1 MEHEQAARVKEM
13 EDEQRNFFQM
23 MDCPYPTILPE
34 TQMPLRQSSGKEQNL
49 KGPSV
54 DPFKIPDL
62 DDSYKQEKLNEGL
75 SLQSNAIELQQRHD
89 LLEQRLKIVKD
100 KNTLKGLDP
109 DDLNLVSDL
118 VIPPSFKTSRF
129 EKYDEALCPKMHLI
143 IYCNKMKVHAHN
155 EKLLIHI
162 FQESLTRAAS
172 EWYLRLKRN
181 QVRT

>member
-1 MEHEQAARVKEM
+1 
-13 EDEQRNFFQM
+13 M
-23 MDCPYPTILPE
+23 MDCPYPTILSQIQ
-34 TQMPLRQSSGKEQNL
+34 TPLGQSLDQEKNL

-100 KNTLKGLDP
+100 KNTLKGLDS
-109 DDLNLVSDL
+109 DNLNLVSDL
-118 VIPPSFKTSRF
+118 IIPPSFKMPRF
-129 EKYDEALCPKMHLI
+129 KKYDKASCPEMYLNM
-143 IYCNKMKVHAHN
+143 YCNKMTVHAHN

-162 FQESLTRAAS
+162 F
-172 EWYLRLKRN
+172 
-181 QVRT
+181 